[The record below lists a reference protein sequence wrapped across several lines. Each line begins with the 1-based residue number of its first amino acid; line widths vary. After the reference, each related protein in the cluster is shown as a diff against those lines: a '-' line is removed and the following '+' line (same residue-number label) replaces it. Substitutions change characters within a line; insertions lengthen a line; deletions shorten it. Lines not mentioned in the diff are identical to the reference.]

1 MSDRQ
6 QANQQIRG
14 SAPMPDSSAET
25 KTATKNNP
33 AETTVKIERDTERWE
48 VEVKAEIPTEI
59 LLTYRDNAVKEI
71 QKTAK
76 LDGFRPGHAPESE
89 IIRVYGEPA
98 ILRHAAEDA
107 VQHELPEILASQKLP
122 IVQTPHVTINAPEEG
137 KPLSFTA
144 RAALAPEIK
153 LPDYKEIAKKHLKDK
168 KEATVSDEEHAK
180 AMTHLR
186 RERARIEKVEAG
198 KKPAEAADESR
209 AMEEKDLPQ
218 LDDAF
223 AISIGYESIAHFHT
237 KVRENMKAEK
247 ERQATDTRRQAIIE
261 ELVKNSKINYPA
273 ILREYEINEMEARL
287 KDDLAGAGMTL
298 EAYLAQI
305 KKTWEQIL
313 TEWKAPSDTRAK
325 TRLILGEIARIEK
338 IEPDEAQ
345 LAQEVEHAKKHYKD
359 AAPEALRAHIAHA
372 MRNEA
377 VLKFLESLE
386 AKK

>member
-1 MSDRQ
+1 MSD
-6 QANQQIRG
+6 
-14 SAPMPDSSAET
+14 ET
-25 KTATKNNP
+25 KSKAENNSR
-33 AETTVKIERDTERWE
+33 ETTVKVTRDTERWE
-48 VEVKAEIPTEI
+48 VVVEAEIPTEI
-59 LLTYRDNAVKEI
+59 LLTYRGHAIKEI

-107 VQHELPEILASQKLP
+107 VQHELPEILAAQKLP
-122 IVQTPHVTINAPEEG
+122 IVQTPHVTINAPEAG
-137 KPLSFTA
+137 KPLAFSA
-144 RAALAPEIK
+144 RAALAPEIE
-153 LPDYKEIAKKHLKDK
+153 LADYKAIAQKHLKDK
-168 KEATVSDEEHAK
+168 REAFVSDEEHAK

-198 KKPAEAADESR
+198 KKPGEAADESR
-209 AMEEKDLPQ
+209 AMEEKDLPE

-237 KVRENMKAEK
+237 KVRENMKTEK
-247 ERQATDTRRQAIIE
+247 ERQANDIRRKAMIE
-261 ELVKNSKINYPA
+261 DLVKNSKISYPS

-298 EAYLAQI
+298 ETYLAQV

-313 TEWKAPSDTRAK
+313 GEWKAPSDTRAK

-338 IEPDEAQ
+338 IEPDETL
-345 LAQEVEHAKKHYKD
+345 LAQEVERAKKHYKD

-377 VLKFLESLE
+377 VLKFLENQKSTVSD
-386 AKK
+386 

>member
-1 MSDRQ
+1 MSD
-6 QANQQIRG
+6 
-14 SAPMPDSSAET
+14 ET
-25 KTATKNNP
+25 RATAKTNP
-33 AETTVKIERDTERWE
+33 HETTVKITRDTERWE
-48 VEVKAEIPTEI
+48 ILVEAEIPTEI
-59 LLTYRDNAVKEI
+59 LLTYRGHAIKEI

-76 LDGFRPGHAPESE
+76 IDGFRPGHAPESE

-122 IVQTPHVTINAPEEG
+122 IVETPHVTINAPEVG
-137 KPLSFTA
+137 KPLAFTA
-144 RAALAPEIK
+144 RAALAPEIE
-153 LPDYKEIAKKHLKDK
+153 LADYKTIAKKHLKDK
-168 KEATVSDEEHAK
+168 KEAEVSDEEHAK

-186 RERARIEKVEAG
+186 RERARIEKVERG
-198 KKPAEAADESR
+198 MKPAEAADE
-209 AMEEKDLPQ
+209 AKAIEEKDLPE

-247 ERQATDTRRQAIIE
+247 ERQETDKRRQAIIE
-261 ELVKNSKINYPA
+261 DLVRNSKISYPA

-298 EAYLAQI
+298 ETYLAQM

-313 TEWKAPSDTRAK
+313 AEWKAPADSRAK

-338 IEPDEAQ
+338 IEPDEAL

-377 VLKFLESLE
+377 VLKFLESL
-386 AKK
+386 

>member
-1 MSDRQ
+1 MSD
-6 QANQQIRG
+6 
-14 SAPMPDSSAET
+14 ET
-25 KTATKNNP
+25 KSKAENNSR
-33 AETTVKIERDTERWE
+33 ETTVKVTRDTERWE
-48 VEVKAEIPTEI
+48 VVVEAEIPTEI
-59 LLTYRDNAVKEI
+59 LLTYRGHAIKEI

-107 VQHELPEILASQKLP
+107 VQHELPEILAAQKLP
-122 IVQTPHVTINAPEEG
+122 IVQTPHVTINAPEAG
-137 KPLSFTA
+137 KPLAFSA
-144 RAALAPEIK
+144 RAALAPEIE
-153 LPDYKEIAKKHLKDK
+153 LADYKEIAKKHPPAKGRDI
-168 KEATVSDEEHAK
+168 EISDEEHGH

-198 KKPAEAADESR
+198 KKPAEVADESR
-209 AMEEKDLPQ
+209 AMEEKDLPE

-237 KVRENMKAEK
+237 KVRENMKTEK
-247 ERQATDTRRQAIIE
+247 ERQANDIRRQAMIE
-261 ELVKNSKINYPA
+261 DLVKNSKISYPS

-298 EAYLAQI
+298 ETYLAQV

-313 TEWKAPSDTRAK
+313 GEWKAPSDTRAK

-338 IEPDEAQ
+338 IEPDETL
-345 LAQEVEHAKKHYKD
+345 LAQEVERAKKHYKD

-386 AKK
+386 AKDN

>member
-1 MSDRQ
+1 MSDK
-6 QANQQIRG
+6 G
-14 SAPMPDSSAET
+14 KSASQET
-25 KTATKNNP
+25 D
-33 AETTVKIERDTERWE
+33 VKITRDSERWE
-48 VEVKAEIPTEI
+48 VLVEAEIPAEI
-59 LLTYRDNAVKEI
+59 VLTYRNNATKEI

-76 LDGFRPGHAPESE
+76 IDGFRPGHAPESE
-89 IIRVYGEPA
+89 VIRVYGEPA
-98 ILRHAAEDA
+98 ILRRAAEDA

-122 IVQTPHVTINAPEEG
+122 IVETPRVTINAPEAG
-137 KPLSFTA
+137 KPLAFTA
-144 RAALAPEIK
+144 RAALAPEIE
-153 LPDYKEIAKKHLKDK
+153 LADYKEVAKKHLKGK
-168 KEATVSDEEHAK
+168 KEAEVSDDEHAK

-198 KKPAEAADESR
+198 KKPGEAADEAR

-223 AISIGYESIAHFHT
+223 ATSIGYESIAHFHT

-247 ERQATDTRRQAIIE
+247 ERQATDIRRQSIIE
-261 ELVKNSKINYPA
+261 DLVKNSKISYPA

-298 EAYLAQI
+298 QTYLAQT

-313 TEWKAPSDTRAK
+313 AEWKAPSDTRAK
-325 TRLILGEIARIEK
+325 TRLILGEIARKEN
-338 IEPDEAQ
+338 IEPDETL

-377 VLKFLESLE
+377 VLKFLESIASKE
-386 AKK
+386 N

>member
-1 MSDRQ
+1 MSGE
-6 QANQQIRG
+6 ANAQ
-14 SAPMPDSSAET
+14 T
-25 KTATKNNP
+25 KTHP
-33 AETTVKIERDTERWE
+33 HETTVKITRDTERWE

-59 LLTYRDNAVKEI
+59 LLTYRGHAIKEI

-76 LDGFRPGHAPESE
+76 IDGFRPGHAPESE

-122 IVQTPHVTINAPEEG
+122 IVETPRVTINAPEAG
-137 KPLSFTA
+137 KPLTFSA
-144 RAALAPEIK
+144 RAALAPEIE
-153 LPDYKEIAKKHLKDK
+153 LADYKAIAQKHLKDK
-168 KEATVSDEEHAK
+168 REAFVSDEEHAK

-186 RERARIEKVEAG
+186 RERARIEKVERG
-198 KKPAEAADESR
+198 MKPAEAADESR
-209 AMEEKDLPQ
+209 AMEEKDLPE

-247 ERQATDTRRQAIIE
+247 ERQETDKRRQAIIE
-261 ELVKNSKINYPA
+261 DLVKNSKISYPV

-287 KDDLAGAGMTL
+287 KDDLAGAGMNL
-298 EAYLAQI
+298 EAYLAQM

-313 TEWKAPSDTRAK
+313 AEWKVPSDSRAK

-338 IEPDEAQ
+338 IEPDEAL

-372 MRNEA
+372 LRNEA
-377 VLKFLESLE
+377 TLRFLESIH
-386 AKK
+386 